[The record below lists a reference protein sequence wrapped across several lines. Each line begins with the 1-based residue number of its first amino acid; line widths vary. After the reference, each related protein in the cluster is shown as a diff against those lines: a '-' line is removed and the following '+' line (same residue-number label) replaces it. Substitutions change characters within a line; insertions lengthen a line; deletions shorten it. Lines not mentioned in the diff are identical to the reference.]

1 MLAKTEWKNIMS
13 TACKLHAY
21 TDDGI
26 IRNVFISA
34 LPLEI
39 YQLVIDDV
47 YGQLDEGEDNG
58 DECEG
63 TE

>member
-1 MLAKTEWKNIMS
+1 MS
-13 TACKLHAY
+13 TACKLHTY
-21 TDDGI
+21 TDDGL

-39 YQLVIDDV
+39 YQVIIDDV
-47 YGQLDEGEDNG
+47 YGQLNEGEEYG

>member
-1 MLAKTEWKNIMS
+1 MS
-13 TACKLHAY
+13 TACKLHTY
-21 TDDGI
+21 TDDGL

-39 YQLVIDDV
+39 YQLIIDDV
-47 YGQLDEGEDNG
+47 YGQQDEGEEYG